1 MTFEIINN
9 DSLEWSVKG
18 ELIHPDAC
26 LHKNVELASTETI
39 QRDVIKPSILLT
51 GDNLT
56 IAQVSAFIRNQEAE
70 VVFDECVE
78 PTITQSRTFLDK
90 HLESK
95 VIYGVNTGFGP
106 MASHLIGKEN
116 LIDLQYNL
124 IQSHAVG
131 MGQPIPHSFVL
142 AAMLVRLNTLTKARS
157 GVSFALL
164 EQLRSAINH
173 RIIPVV
179 PEHGAVG
186 TSGDLIQ
193 LAHIALGLIGKG
205 TVWFQNKHMT
215 AQQAFSLTC
224 MTPYSL
230 KPKEGLSLING
241 TSFMSGVAAIM
252 CSDADRLL
260 SLATRTGAWALEL
273 VGGFE
278 DGIAQRFHE
287 FRPHTGQRVIARA
300 LRELMASSKMTKQRQ
315 EFQVKHR
322 ITEETHLIDED
333 VQEIYSFRCLP
344 QILGPILELLMQTRS
359 IVETEIN
366 SVTDNPIVDVEYEQF
381 WHGGHFHGEYIAMVS
396 DQIRANLAKLTML
409 TERRINFF
417 LNNKINKRFTPFL
430 NRNKPGLTLAL
441 QGLQFVA
448 TSTTAQSQTL
458 AFPHRV
464 HSISTNAD
472 NQDVVSMGT
481 DSVLMTMK
489 VIENA
494 YILLAIEII
503 TLAQATD
510 LLHVEEWLSTESRHL
525 YAAIRE
531 KMQSVIEDRVLVDDL
546 PRIVELARTGE
557 NLAVSW
563 DM

>member
-1 MTFEIINN
+1 MLSESLNN
-9 DSLEWSVKG
+9 GSPARDIKEEWVR
-18 ELIHPDAC
+18 PDAY
-26 LHKNVELASTETI
+26 LHKDLEFDSTETV
-39 QRDVIKPSILLT
+39 QHDVIKSSITLT
-51 GDNLT
+51 GDTLT
-56 IAQVSAFIRNQEAE
+56 IAQVSALVHNQEVK
-70 VVFDECVE
+70 VVFDERVKS
-78 PTITQSRTFLDK
+78 TVIQSRTFLDK
-90 HLESK
+90 HLASK

-106 MASHLIGKEN
+106 MASHLIGKGN
-116 LIDLQYNL
+116 LVELQYNL
-124 IQSHAVG
+124 IHSHAVG
-131 MGQPIPHSFVL
+131 MGQPVPHSFVL
-142 AAMLVRLNTLTKARS
+142 AAMLVRLNTLAKGWS

-164 EQLRSAINH
+164 EHLQSAINH

-186 TSGDLIQ
+186 TSGDLVQ

-205 TVWFQNKHMT
+205 QVWFQQKHMA
-215 AQQAFSLTC
+215 AQQALSLAH

-241 TSFMSGVAAIM
+241 TSFMSGVAALM
-252 CSDADRLL
+252 CSDVDRLL

-287 FRPHTGQRVIARA
+287 FRPHAGQRAVAQS
-300 LRELMASSKMTKQRQ
+300 LRDLLASSQMTKQRE
-315 EFQVKHR
+315 EFQAKHR
-322 ITEETHLIDED
+322 ITEATYLIDEEI
-333 VQEIYSFRCLP
+333 QEIYSFRCIP
-344 QILGPILELLMQTRS
+344 QILGPMLESLMQARG

-366 SVTDNPIVDVEYEQF
+366 SVTDNPIVDVEQEQF
-381 WHGGHFHGEYIAMVS
+381 WHGGHFHGEYIAMIS
-396 DQIRANLAKLTML
+396 DQLRANLAKLMML

-417 LNNKINKRFTPFL
+417 LNNKINKRFAPFL
-430 NRNKPGLTLAL
+430 NRNTPGLTLAL

-448 TSTTAQSQTL
+448 TSTTAQGQTL

-472 NQDVVSMGT
+472 NQDVVSMGS

-494 YILLAIEII
+494 YILQAIEMI

-510 LLHVEEWLSTESRHL
+510 LLDVEKWLSAASQQL
-525 YAAIRE
+525 YAAIRK
-531 KMQSVIEDRVLVDDL
+531 KMKTIVEDRVLVSDL
-546 PRIVELARTGE
+546 PHIVELARTE
-557 NLAVSW
+557 DNIAVNW
-563 DM
+563 GM